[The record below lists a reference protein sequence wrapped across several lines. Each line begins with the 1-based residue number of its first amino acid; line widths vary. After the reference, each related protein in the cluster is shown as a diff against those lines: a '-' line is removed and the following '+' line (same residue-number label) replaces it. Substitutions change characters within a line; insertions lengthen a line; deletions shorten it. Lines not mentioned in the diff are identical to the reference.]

1 MLRLY
6 HLGLIDRD
14 YGEEIDLQVLDLMD
28 VQEIAG

>member
-14 YGEEIDLQVLDLMD
+14 YDEEIDLQVLDLMD
-28 VQEIAG
+28 VQEISG